1 LIHPLIYAIDVM
13 MASTDLSTDSFCLS
27 LTLTTAKRE
36 NTDSRM
42 VFFTLLSDLICM
54 FFVLVTRSVAVKS
67 LKALIDFF

>member
-1 LIHPLIYAIDVM
+1 M